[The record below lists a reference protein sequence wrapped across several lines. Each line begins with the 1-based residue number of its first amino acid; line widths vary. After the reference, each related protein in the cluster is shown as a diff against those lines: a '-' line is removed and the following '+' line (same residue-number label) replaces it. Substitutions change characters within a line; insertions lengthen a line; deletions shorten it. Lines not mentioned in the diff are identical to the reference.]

1 MSFQQASAYYQ
12 PFYDTGTSAM
22 QNYYGA
28 LQGLMQDPTALENQ
42 IMGSYS
48 MSPWAQQ
55 QTNTLTQNLNRS
67 AAMGGNLGTPN
78 EQLSMA
84 NQLQGVVSKDQQ
96 QYLQNAMTPYM
107 AGLSGEQYLTGQGMQ
122 AAHGLAGIQ
131 MTQERQE
138 AMKKAMEAMQK
149 QSMMGGLTGMM
160 MGGLGDMMGGGSS
173 GSSSDAAMAAALIP
187 AMAAL

>member
-1 MSFQQASAYYQ
+1 MSFQKASAYYQ

-107 AGLSGEQYLTGQGMQ
+107 AGLSGEQYLTGMGLKS
-122 AAHGLAGIQ
+122 AHGLAGIQ
-131 MTQERQE
+131 MTQQRQQMMKQMAE
-138 AMKKAMEAMQK
+138 EKAQAGMFGDIAGMGMGIAGLAM
-149 QSMMGGLTGMM
+149 L
-160 MGGLGDMMGGGSS
+160 
-173 GSSSDAAMAAALIP
+173 
-187 AMAAL
+187 